1 MPVPSFPSLATLALL
16 AGAVGCASTTV
27 RTDDSPSA
35 AARDTTTT
43 TTTAADTAAVQ
54 TRRAT
59 AEWSATPRWWVL
71 WTPPKPR
78 PATRPSRVRR
88 KNRQGP

>member
-54 TRRAT
+54 NPTGYRGMERDTTLVGVMDTTQAASGDT
-59 AEWSATPRWWVL
+59 TIAR
-71 WTPPKPR
+71 
-78 PATRPSRVRR
+78 
-88 KNRQGP
+88 